1 MRNLGFKTLLLI
13 AIIALVVVSVST
25 SSYVAY
31 VKQRDALVELITKS
45 NQNYVDAEA
54 EQIASRL
61 NEKVAGLE
69 KLGQRFQNEP
79 ITGEPQDFIEMTHM
93 FAAAMNLN
101 SSVVAFT
108 NGDAYWNQTA
118 NTWPNH
124 KFDGDVTTR
133 GWYQAGRQATTT
145 SITEPYLGSEAGGI
159 YWVSIVRK
167 TFSGMISA
175 DMQLDFLNDIVKSAN
190 EVAGKTAFILNHDG
204 TILASSLQAV
214 KAGEKT
220 DRYPW
225 LSKVS
230 QQVLGKDNAHFESL
244 VDDREKLFFSHQIRI
259 ADKSWYLLVG
269 LDKEIVFADLS
280 AAKRNAIVTAL
291 IATAVSVIIALLIL
305 RVLYRPILVLK
316 ETVMSLSQGNGDLT
330 QRIEVKTND
339 DLGQI
344 SQGVNAFIENLQT
357 MMLEIRQVTD
367 QLNENVDRMKDQSQR
382 NSAILQ
388 NHVQETEQVVTA
400 IEEMNS
406 TADSMATDAANTAD
420 LTNKA
425 NEASAESKRTV
436 TQAQT
441 NVQELVDD
449 VGAASE
455 NVNKMASETDGI
467 NTILG
472 VIGDIAE
479 QTNLLALNA
488 AIEAARAGEQ
498 GRGFAVVA
506 DEVRNLASRTKT
518 STEEIE
524 AALSSLQRGSQS
536 VVNSMETTKQK
547 CAQTAEGAGEVAESL
562 DVMTQFVTDIN
573 DLSTQIAT
581 AAEEQSSVTQELS
594 RNMSAINDIVG
605 ELDSNG
611 QQALE
616 EAQTISDMNQTL
628 TGIVRR
634 FKLS

>member
-1 MRNLGFKTLLLI
+1 MRNLGFRKLLLI
-13 AIIALVVVSVST
+13 SIIALVVFSVSV

-31 VKQRDALVELITKS
+31 IDQKETLVEVITNS
-45 NQNYVDAEA
+45 NQEYVESQA
-54 EQIASRL
+54 EQIASKL
-61 NEKVAGLE
+61 NEKVAGLD
-69 KLGQRFQNEP
+69 KLGKQLESEP
-79 ITGEPQDFIEMTHM
+79 ITGTEQDFIQLTHLI
-93 FAAAMNLN
+93 AGGMNLN
-101 SSVVAFT
+101 SSVVGFT

-118 NTWPNH
+118 KTWPNH
-124 KFDGDVTTR
+124 KYDGDVTTR
-133 GWYQAGRQATTT
+133 SWYQLGRQSTTAAM
-145 SITEPYLGSEAGGI
+145 TEPYLDSDGDT

-175 DMQLDFLNDIVKSAN
+175 DMQLGFLNEIVKSAN
-190 EVAGKTAFILNHDG
+190 EIPGAIAMIINHDK
-204 TILASSLQAV
+204 TILASSFEEV
-214 KAGEKT
+214 KAGEKS
-220 DRYPW
+220 DKYPW
-225 LSKVS
+225 LSDVAKQSLGVS
-230 QQVLGKDNAHFESL
+230 ESVFDGL
-244 VDDREKLFFSHQIRI
+244 MGDKEKLFFSHQINI
-259 ADKSWYLLVG
+259 AGKSWYFVVG
-269 LDKEIVFADLS
+269 LQKDIVFADLAS
-280 AAKRNAIVTAL
+280 AKTSAITTAL
-291 IATAVSVIIALLIL
+291 VATVISVILALLIMN
-305 RVLYRPILVLK
+305 VLYRPILVLK
-316 ETVMSLSQGNGDLT
+316 ETIAGLSQGNGDLT

-344 SQGVNAFIENLQT
+344 SEGVNAFIANLQN
-357 MMLEIRQVTD
+357 MLLEIREVTD
-367 QLNENVDRMKDQSQR
+367 HLNENVDRMKDQSQR
-382 NSAILQ
+382 NSVILQ

-406 TADSMATDAANTAD
+406 TAESMATDAANTAQ
-420 LTNKA
+420 LTHKA
-425 NEASAESKRTV
+425 SEASTTSKNTV
-436 TQAQT
+436 TQAQN

-449 VGAASE
+449 VSTASD
-455 NVNKMASETDGI
+455 NVNNMASETDGI

-524 AALSSLQRGSQS
+524 AALASLLRGSQS
-536 VVNSMETTKQK
+536 VVDSMDSTKQK

-562 DVMTQFVTDIN
+562 DVMTEFVTDIN

-616 EAQTISDMNQTL
+616 EAQNISDMNQKL
-628 TGIVRR
+628 TGIVGR
-634 FKLS
+634 FKLN

>member
-1 MRNLGFKTLLLI
+1 MRNLGFRKLLLI
-13 AIIALVVVSVST
+13 SIIALVVFSVSV

-31 VKQRDALVELITKS
+31 IDQKETLVEVITNS
-45 NQNYVDAEA
+45 NQEYVESQA
-54 EQIASRL
+54 EQIASKL
-61 NEKVAGLE
+61 NEKVAGLD
-69 KLGQRFQNEP
+69 KLGKQLESEP
-79 ITGEPQDFIEMTHM
+79 ITGTEQDFIQLTHLI
-93 FAAAMNLN
+93 AGGMNLN
-101 SSVVAFT
+101 SSVVGFT

-118 NTWPNH
+118 KTWPNH
-124 KFDGDVTTR
+124 KYDGDVTTR
-133 GWYQAGRQATTT
+133 SWYQLGRQSTTAAM
-145 SITEPYLGSEAGGI
+145 TEPYLDSDGDT

-175 DMQLDFLNDIVKSAN
+175 DMQLGFLNEIVKNAN
-190 EVAGKTAFILNHDG
+190 EIPGAIAMIINHDK
-204 TILASSLQAV
+204 TILASSFEEV
-214 KAGEKT
+214 KAGEKS
-220 DRYPW
+220 DKYPW
-225 LSKVS
+225 LSDVAKQSLGVS
-230 QQVLGKDNAHFESL
+230 ESVFDGL
-244 VDDREKLFFSHQIRI
+244 MGDKEKLFFSHQINI
-259 ADKSWYLLVG
+259 AGKSWYFVVG
-269 LDKEIVFADLS
+269 LQKDIVFADLAS
-280 AAKRNAIVTAL
+280 AKTSAITTAL
-291 IATAVSVIIALLIL
+291 VATVISVILALLIMN
-305 RVLYRPILVLK
+305 VLYRPILVLK
-316 ETVMSLSQGNGDLT
+316 ETIAGLSQGNGDLT

-344 SQGVNAFIENLQT
+344 SEGVNAFIANLQN
-357 MMLEIRQVTD
+357 MLLEIREVTD
-367 QLNENVDRMKDQSQR
+367 HLNENVDRMKDQSQR
-382 NSAILQ
+382 NSVILQ

-406 TADSMATDAANTAD
+406 TAESMATDAANTAQ
-420 LTNKA
+420 LTHKA
-425 NEASAESKRTV
+425 SEASTTSKNTV
-436 TQAQT
+436 TQAQN

-449 VGAASE
+449 VSTASD
-455 NVNKMASETDGI
+455 NVNNMASETDGI

-524 AALSSLQRGSQS
+524 AALASLLRGSQS
-536 VVNSMETTKQK
+536 VVDSMDSTKQK

-562 DVMTQFVTDIN
+562 DVMTEFVTDIN

-616 EAQTISDMNQTL
+616 EAQNISDMNQKL
-628 TGIVRR
+628 TGIVGR
-634 FKLS
+634 FKLD

>member
-1 MRNLGFKTLLLI
+1 MRNLGFRKLLLI
-13 AIIALVVVSVST
+13 SIIALVVFSVSV

-31 VKQRDALVELITKS
+31 IDQKETLVEVITNS
-45 NQNYVDAEA
+45 NQEYVESQA
-54 EQIASRL
+54 EQIASKL
-61 NEKVAGLE
+61 NEKVAGLD
-69 KLGQRFQNEP
+69 KLGKQLESEP
-79 ITGEPQDFIEMTHM
+79 ITGTEQDFIQLTHLI
-93 FAAAMNLN
+93 AGGMNLN
-101 SSVVAFT
+101 SSVVGFT

-118 NTWPNH
+118 KTWPNH
-124 KFDGDVTTR
+124 KYDGDVTTR
-133 GWYQAGRQATTT
+133 SWYQLGRQSTTAAM
-145 SITEPYLGSEAGGI
+145 TEPYLDSDGDT

-175 DMQLDFLNDIVKSAN
+175 DMQLGFLNEIVKSAN
-190 EVAGKTAFILNHDG
+190 EIPGAIAMIINHDK
-204 TILASSLQAV
+204 TILASSFEEV
-214 KAGEKT
+214 KAGEKS
-220 DRYPW
+220 DKSPW
-225 LSKVS
+225 LSDVAKQSLGVS
-230 QQVLGKDNAHFESL
+230 ESVFDGL
-244 VDDREKLFFSHQIRI
+244 MGDKEKLFFSHQINI
-259 ADKSWYLLVG
+259 AGKSWYFVVG
-269 LDKEIVFADLS
+269 LQKDIVFADLAS
-280 AAKRNAIVTAL
+280 AKTSAITTAL
-291 IATAVSVIIALLIL
+291 VATVISVILALLIMN
-305 RVLYRPILVLK
+305 VLYRPILVLK
-316 ETVMSLSQGNGDLT
+316 ETIAGLSQGNGDLT

-344 SQGVNAFIENLQT
+344 SEGVNAFIANLQN
-357 MMLEIRQVTD
+357 MLLEIREVTD
-367 QLNENVDRMKDQSQR
+367 HLNENVDRMKDQSQR
-382 NSAILQ
+382 NSVILQ

-406 TADSMATDAANTAD
+406 TAESMATDAANTAQ
-420 LTNKA
+420 LTHKA
-425 NEASAESKRTV
+425 SEASTTSKNTV
-436 TQAQT
+436 TQAQN

-449 VGAASE
+449 VSTASD
-455 NVNKMASETDGI
+455 NVNNMASETDGI

-524 AALSSLQRGSQS
+524 AALASLLRGSQS
-536 VVNSMETTKQK
+536 VVDSMDSTKQK

-562 DVMTQFVTDIN
+562 DVMTEFVTDIN

-616 EAQTISDMNQTL
+616 EAQNISDMNQKL
-628 TGIVRR
+628 TGIVGR
-634 FKLS
+634 FKLD

>member
-13 AIIALVVVSVST
+13 SIIALVVVSVST

-31 VKQRDALVELITKS
+31 VKQRDTLVDLITNS
-45 NQNYVDAEA
+45 NQNYVNAEA
-54 EQIASRL
+54 GQIAARL
-61 NEKVAGLE
+61 HEKVSGIE
-69 KLGQRFQNEP
+69 KLGQRFQNDP
-79 ITGEPQDFIEMTHM
+79 IVGEPQDFITMTHTI
-93 FAAAMNLN
+93 AAAINLN
-101 SSVVAFT
+101 SAVVAFT
-108 NGDAYWNQTA
+108 NGDAYWNQTGA
-118 NTWPNH
+118 TWPNH
-124 KFDGDVTTR
+124 IFDGDVTTR
-133 GWYQAGRQATTT
+133 SWYQAGRQATST
-145 SITEPYLGSEAGGI
+145 SVTEPYPDSDDSSI

-175 DMQLDFLNDIVKSAN
+175 DMQLGFLNDIVKSAN
-190 EVAGKTAFILNHDG
+190 QVTGKTALILNHDG
-204 TILASSLQAV
+204 TILASSMRDI
-214 KAGEKT
+214 KAGEKAE
-220 DRYPW
+220 RYSW
-225 LSKVS
+225 LNSAAR
-230 QQVLGKDNAHFESL
+230 QVLGNEKSQFEL
-244 VDDREKLFFSHQIRI
+244 NVADRETLFFSHQIKV

-269 LDKEIVFADLS
+269 LDKETVFSDLS
-280 AAKRNAIVTAL
+280 AAKHNAVITAL
-291 IATAVSVIIALLIL
+291 IATFISIVIAFIIL

-316 ETVMSLSQGNGDLT
+316 ETIVGLSQGNGDLT

-344 SQGVNAFIENLQT
+344 SQGVNAFIESLQS

-367 QLNENVDRMKDQSQR
+367 HLNENVDRMKDQSQR
-382 NSAILQ
+382 NSIILQ

-406 TADSMATDAANTAD
+406 TADSMATDAANTAE

-425 NEASAESKRTV
+425 SEASSESKRTV
-436 TQAQT
+436 NQAQT

-449 VGAASE
+449 VSAASE
-455 NVNKMASETDGI
+455 NVNKMASETDDI

-524 AALSSLQRGSQS
+524 TALASLQRGSQS
-536 VVNSMETTKQK
+536 VVSSMETTKQK
-547 CAQTAEGAGEVAESL
+547 CAQTAEGAVEVAGSL
-562 DVMTQFVTDIN
+562 DVMAQFVTDIN

-616 EAQTISDMNQTL
+616 EAQTISTMNQTL
-628 TGIVRR
+628 TDIVRR

>member
-1 MRNLGFKTLLLI
+1 M
-13 AIIALVVVSVST
+13 
-25 SSYVAY
+25 
-31 VKQRDALVELITKS
+31 
-45 NQNYVDAEA
+45 
-54 EQIASRL
+54 
-61 NEKVAGLE
+61 
-69 KLGQRFQNEP
+69 
-79 ITGEPQDFIEMTHM
+79 
-93 FAAAMNLN
+93 
-101 SSVVAFT
+101 
-108 NGDAYWNQTA
+108 
-118 NTWPNH
+118 
-124 KFDGDVTTR
+124 
-133 GWYQAGRQATTT
+133 
-145 SITEPYLGSEAGGI
+145 
-159 YWVSIVRK
+159 
-167 TFSGMISA
+167 
-175 DMQLDFLNDIVKSAN
+175 
-190 EVAGKTAFILNHDG
+190 
-204 TILASSLQAV
+204 
-214 KAGEKT
+214 
-220 DRYPW
+220 
-225 LSKVS
+225 
-230 QQVLGKDNAHFESL
+230 
-244 VDDREKLFFSHQIRI
+244 
-259 ADKSWYLLVG
+259 
-269 LDKEIVFADLS
+269 
-280 AAKRNAIVTAL
+280 
-291 IATAVSVIIALLIL
+291 
-305 RVLYRPILVLK
+305 
-316 ETVMSLSQGNGDLT
+316 
-330 QRIEVKTND
+330 
-339 DLGQI
+339 
-344 SQGVNAFIENLQT
+344 
-357 MMLEIRQVTD
+357 
-367 QLNENVDRMKDQSQR
+367 
-382 NSAILQ
+382 ILQ

-436 TQAQT
+436 TQAKA

-449 VGAASE
+449 VSAASE

-524 AALSSLQRGSQS
+524 AALASLQRGSQS
-536 VVNSMETTKQK
+536 VVSSMETTKQK

-562 DVMTQFVTDIN
+562 DVMTQFVADIN

-594 RNMSAINDIVG
+594 RNMAAINDIVG

-616 EAQTISDMNQTL
+616 EAQTISEMNQTL
-628 TGIVRR
+628 TSIVRR

>member
-1 MRNLGFKTLLLI
+1 MRNLGFRKLLLI
-13 AIIALVVVSVST
+13 SIITLVVFSVSI

-31 VKQRDALVELITKS
+31 SQQKETLVEMITNS
-45 NQNYVDAEA
+45 YQEFVESEA
-54 EQIASRL
+54 EQIEDKLS
-61 NEKVAGLE
+61 EKVEGLN
-69 KLGQRFQNEP
+69 KLGKQWEDKP
-79 ITGEPQDFIEMTHM
+79 IVGEEKDFIQLTHII
-93 FAAAMNLN
+93 AGAMNLN

-108 NGDAYWNQTA
+108 NGDGYWNQSA
-118 NTWPNH
+118 RTWPNN
-124 KFDGDVTTR
+124 KYDGDVTTR
-133 GWYQAGRQATTT
+133 SWYQLGRQSPSADM
-145 SITEPYLGSEAGGI
+145 TEPYLSSDGDT

-167 TFSGMISA
+167 TYSGMISV
-175 DMQLDFLNDIVKSAN
+175 DMQLGFLNQIVKNAN
-190 EVAGKTAFILNHDG
+190 EIPGAIAMIINHDN
-204 TILASSLQAV
+204 TVLASSMPDI
-214 KAGEKT
+214 KAGERADK
-220 DRYPW
+220 YPW
-225 LSKVS
+225 LSNVAKQS
-230 QQVLGKDNAHFESL
+230 LGVKDAVFDSKQG
-244 VDDREKLFFSHQIRI
+244 DIDKLFFSHQINI
-259 ADKSWYLLVG
+259 ASKNWYFVVG
-269 LDKEIVFADLS
+269 LEKNVVFSDLS
-280 AAKRNAIVTAL
+280 SAKHAAITTAI
-291 IATAVSVIIALLIL
+291 IATVVSVILALLIL
-305 RVLYRPILVLK
+305 NVLYRPILVLK
-316 ETVMSLSQGNGDLT
+316 EMILGLSQGNGDLT

-344 SQGVNAFIENLQT
+344 SEGVNAFIASLQA
-357 MMLEIRQVTD
+357 MMVEIRQVTNH
-367 QLNENVDRMKDQSQR
+367 LNENVDRMKDQSQR
-382 NSAILQ
+382 NSVILQ

-406 TADSMATDAANTAD
+406 TAESMATDAANTAE
-420 LTNKA
+420 LTHKA
-425 NEASAESKRTV
+425 NEASSNSKRTV
-436 TQAQT
+436 TQAQN

-449 VGAASE
+449 VSTASE
-455 NVNKMASETDGI
+455 NVNQMASETDGI

-524 AALSSLQRGSQS
+524 AALASLSRGSQS
-536 VVNSMETTKQK
+536 VVDSMESTKQK
-547 CAQTAEGAGEVAESL
+547 CAQTAEGAGQVAESL

-616 EAQTISDMNQTL
+616 EAQTISDMNQKL
-628 TGIVRR
+628 TEIVVR
-634 FKLS
+634 FKLD